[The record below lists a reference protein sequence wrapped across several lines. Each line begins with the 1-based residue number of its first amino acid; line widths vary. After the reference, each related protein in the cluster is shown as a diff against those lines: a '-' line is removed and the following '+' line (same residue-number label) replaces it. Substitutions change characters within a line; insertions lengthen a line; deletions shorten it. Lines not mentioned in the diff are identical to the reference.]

1 MPEFLTIIDL
11 EFTLPRAT
19 EQNAE
24 FLKWRN

>member
-11 EFTLPRAT
+11 EFTLPRVS
-19 EQNAE
+19 EQDAE